1 MACPVPTELVAEH
14 LYDPWSL
21 LLADLTVK
29 EEAVVEVAREYLEVE
44 AEIAVTLP
52 LLEVKVHEIDAD
64 GLADTKQLKVTSPLV
79 KTL

>member
-1 MACPVPTELVAEH
+1 M
-14 LYDPWSL
+14 
-21 LLADLTVK
+21 
-29 EEAVVEVAREYLEVE
+29 VEVEREYLEVE